1 MVATAVISRTCT
13 PKGSALIV
21 GAHDSRVAAVA
32 VAVAAAAA
40 VIRAAVADIAAVV
53 CKFVALVAEHDKVGS
68 VDAAG
73 GEREV
78 VAVAVEMRRSNGVRV
93 PSVP

>member
-1 MVATAVISRTCT
+1 MYKRQ
-13 PKGSALIV
+13 
-21 GAHDSRVAAVA
+21 
-32 VAVAAAAA
+32 AVAAAAA

-78 VAVAVEMRRSNGVRV
+78 VAVAMRRSNGVRV